1 MNNNGIEIE
10 RKYLIKMPDM
20 EKLRQTDNYDFS
32 EIEQVYVSDTMD
44 GMFGRIRKRGKNGVY
59 KYYKTFKKDVTAV
72 TRIEIE
78 SEISEKEYKELKKH
92 CREGFGIIEKTR
104 HVFAYKG
111 QTFELD
117 IFPFWNDKAFDKTIF
132 KSSSKRLKAN
142 MDSAVPKYLVSLA
155 CCLMSFSRV
164 VENFAFEHIANNA

>member
-59 KYYKTFKKDVTAV
+59 KYYKTFKKDVTVV

-117 IFPFWNDKAFDKTIF
+117 IFPFWNDKAFLEAEVSSEDTEIPIPPFIKVIKEVTEDLSYRNSALAVWVF
-132 KSSSKRLKAN
+132 KN
-142 MDSAVPKYLVSLA
+142 TD
-155 CCLMSFSRV
+155 
-164 VENFAFEHIANNA
+164 E

>member
-117 IFPFWNDKAFDKTIF
+117 IFPFWNDKAFLEAEVSSEDTEIPIPPFIEVIKEVTEDLSYRNSALAVWVF
-132 KSSSKRLKAN
+132 KNTA
-142 MDSAVPKYLVSLA
+142 
-155 CCLMSFSRV
+155 
-164 VENFAFEHIANNA
+164 E

>member
-1 MNNNGIEIE
+1 MNNSGIEIE
-10 RKYLIKMPDM
+10 RKYLIKMPDT

-78 SEISEKEYKELKKH
+78 SEISEEEYTELKKH

-104 HVFAYKG
+104 HVFDYKG
-111 QTFELD
+111 LTFELD
-117 IFPFWNDKAFDKTIF
+117 IFPFWNDKAFLEAEV
-132 KSSSKRLKAN
+132 SSEDTEIPIPPFIEVIKEVTEDPSCRN
-142 MDSAVPKYLVSLA
+142 SALA
-155 CCLMSFSRV
+155 VWVF
-164 VENFAFEHIANNA
+164 ENKDE

>member
-59 KYYKTFKKDVTAV
+59 KYYKTFKKDVTVV

-117 IFPFWNDKAFDKTIF
+117 IFPFWNDKAFLEAEVSSEDTEIPIPPFIKVIKEVTEDLSYRNSALAVWVF
-132 KSSSKRLKAN
+132 KNTA
-142 MDSAVPKYLVSLA
+142 
-155 CCLMSFSRV
+155 
-164 VENFAFEHIANNA
+164 E

>member
-104 HVFAYKG
+104 HVFDYKG

-117 IFPFWNDKAFDKTIF
+117 IFPFWNDKAFLEAEVSSEDTEIPIPPFIKVIKEVTEDLSYRNSALAVWVF
-132 KSSSKRLKAN
+132 KN
-142 MDSAVPKYLVSLA
+142 TD
-155 CCLMSFSRV
+155 
-164 VENFAFEHIANNA
+164 E

>member
-59 KYYKTFKKDVTAV
+59 KYYKTFKKDVTVV

-117 IFPFWNDKAFDKTIF
+117 IFPFWNDKAFLEAEVSSEDTEIPIPPFIEVIKEVTEDLSYRNSALAVWVF
-132 KSSSKRLKAN
+132 KNTA
-142 MDSAVPKYLVSLA
+142 
-155 CCLMSFSRV
+155 
-164 VENFAFEHIANNA
+164 E

>member
-10 RKYLIKMPDM
+10 RKYFIKMPDM

-117 IFPFWNDKAFDKTIF
+117 IFPFWNDKAFLEAEVSSEDTEIPIPPFIKVIKEVTEDLSYRNSALAVWVF
-132 KSSSKRLKAN
+132 KN
-142 MDSAVPKYLVSLA
+142 TD
-155 CCLMSFSRV
+155 
-164 VENFAFEHIANNA
+164 E

>member
-59 KYYKTFKKDVTAV
+59 KYYKTFKKDVTVV

-104 HVFAYKG
+104 HVFDYKG

-117 IFPFWNDKAFDKTIF
+117 IFPFWNDKAFLEAEVSSEDTEIPIPPFIKVIKEVTEDLSYRNSALAVWVF
-132 KSSSKRLKAN
+132 KN
-142 MDSAVPKYLVSLA
+142 TD
-155 CCLMSFSRV
+155 
-164 VENFAFEHIANNA
+164 E

>member
-59 KYYKTFKKDVTAV
+59 KYYKTFKKDVTVV

-104 HVFAYKG
+104 HVFDYKG

-117 IFPFWNDKAFDKTIF
+117 IFPFWNDKAFLEAEVSSEDTEIPIPPFIEVIKEVTEDLSYRNSALAVWVF
-132 KSSSKRLKAN
+132 KNTA
-142 MDSAVPKYLVSLA
+142 
-155 CCLMSFSRV
+155 
-164 VENFAFEHIANNA
+164 E

>member
-104 HVFAYKG
+104 HVFDYKG

-117 IFPFWNDKAFDKTIF
+117 IFPFWNDKAFLEAEVSSEDTEIPIPPFIEVIKEVTEDLSYRNSALAVWVF
-132 KSSSKRLKAN
+132 KNTA
-142 MDSAVPKYLVSLA
+142 
-155 CCLMSFSRV
+155 
-164 VENFAFEHIANNA
+164 E

>member
-117 IFPFWNDKAFDKTIF
+117 IFPFWNDKAFLEAEVSSEDTEIPIPPFIKVIKEVTEDLSYRNSALAVWVF
-132 KSSSKRLKAN
+132 KN
-142 MDSAVPKYLVSLA
+142 TD
-155 CCLMSFSRV
+155 
-164 VENFAFEHIANNA
+164 E

>member
-117 IFPFWNDKAFDKTIF
+117 IFPFWNDKAFLEAEVSSEDTEIPIPPFIKVIKEVTEDLSYRNSALAVWVF
-132 KSSSKRLKAN
+132 KNTA
-142 MDSAVPKYLVSLA
+142 
-155 CCLMSFSRV
+155 
-164 VENFAFEHIANNA
+164 E